1 MYFSYLVTKK
11 SNEKK
16 SHAQIQYYT
25 FHDRDVAPEGKTLE
39 ETNKNLDTVCVASN
53 NAGVEA
59 TKCIPLLH
67 ILTGFGLYVEETKGN
82 WH

>member
-39 ETNKNLDTVCVASN
+39 ETNKNLDTVCVAS
-53 NAGVEA
+53 
-59 TKCIPLLH
+59 I
-67 ILTGFGLYVEETKGN
+67 
-82 WH
+82 